1 MSDAELAS
9 PREGADQ
16 VLPSEQSEQGGIAA
30 LTEIELT
37 TEGLRS
43 LALKCQEW
51 PEAAKE
57 IQVLGEHLRDGAKG
71 IKGLRADNNVRD
83 DGLLEVLKTID
94 GKQFDLVMTVAKG
107 SHCCRDLIQAVLDAE
122 AKIDSLLGPRGGVN
136 NTKFSPDMIRF
147 ERKQLEAKIE
157 DIVKVEQVLEKLCDS
172 SEQKKALRTLQDA
185 SDQLLSSNIL
195 SEVKTYL
202 EERKQ
207 IAEQLKEVEMD
218 RGRQD
223 AQLRLKKAELEMMEE
238 QLRQREEAAKEIQ
251 SDLGSKKA
259 ALETMTRQVLMSKE
273 DLVHRCQARKM
284 EAEKEIE
291 QMRAKQQEAEK
302 RSQGPIE
309 ECEQKTLELQKQ
321 LMNLDSHNIN
331 HIIIAV
337 DKSSSMK
344 CGQRWKRAVQAVDAM
359 RKALVAAGSI
369 DKVSVVCFDSQAFRL
384 ASSVPV
390 TFDFV
395 PKLQAT
401 APSGSTEFLHAWQ
414 CISDCAM
421 DDPKFARVFVI
432 FVTDGLSA
440 IGQAAAKARQLLQRL
455 GAQKRSMCAFFVHIV
470 ERSSGNTEVAKVQSA
485 LKPLVQAANG
495 GQTRLACMDQKV
507 ELLQVVH
514 AEELLSAFER
524 LADLVGIE
532 KSVLQARIALLQKM
546 EKERRAKQREELQ
559 HLRDYYKD
567 MVASLCETVRA
578 AEKASASDTD
588 HMKELY
594 SKLEAETRND
604 LTQLEGRLQNAMNAA
619 HEGKQQLVRCKA
631 EYESLQQNFESG
643 KSLHERESSNLK
655 KMSATHA
662 EKLTSLVEKQTN
674 LVQSYGSTTSKQL
687 LEQVEAL
694 ERMKKHFWQNCLME
708 QETCTAWCGMLP
720 GRRAC

>member
-1 MSDAELAS
+1 
-9 PREGADQ
+9 
-16 VLPSEQSEQGGIAA
+16 
-30 LTEIELT
+30 
-37 TEGLRS
+37 
-43 LALKCQEW
+43 
-51 PEAAKE
+51 
-57 IQVLGEHLRDGAKG
+57 
-71 IKGLRADNNVRD
+71 
-83 DGLLEVLKTID
+83 
-94 GKQFDLVMTVAKG
+94 
-107 SHCCRDLIQAVLDAE
+107 
-122 AKIDSLLGPRGGVN
+122 
-136 NTKFSPDMIRF
+136 MIRF

-291 QMRAKQQEAEK
+291 QMHAKQQEAEK

-309 ECEQKTLELQKQ
+309 ECQQKTLELQKQ

-337 DKSSSMK
+337 DKSGSMF
-344 CGQRWKRAVQAVDAM
+344 GQRWKHAVQAVDAM

-390 TFDFV
+390 TSDFV

-401 APSGSTEFLHAWQ
+401 APSGGTQFLHAWQ

-440 IGQAAAKARQLLQRL
+440 TGPAAAKAKELLQRL

-485 LKPLVQAANG
+485 LKPLVEGANG

-514 AEELLSAFER
+514 AEELVSAFER

-594 SKLEAETRND
+594 SKLEAETTHN
-604 LTQLEGRLQNAMNAA
+604 LNQLEGRLQDAMNAMN
-619 HEGKQQLVRCKA
+619 GCKQQLVRCKA

-643 KSLHERESSNLK
+643 KSLHEKESSDLR

-662 EKLTSLVEKQTN
+662 EKLTSLVEKQSN

-708 QETCTAWCGMLP
+708 QEHFRKITQNGCGSILNHQRTTSFGP
-720 GRRAC
+720 CCHLTGFHFEFLFLTHCQIDPRFPSARVAVIHVIC